1 MNILIQRFIELG
13 EGYSDIYELI
23 ELTKAQSNR
32 VAFLL
37 SLQSTVKKREVVS
50 LAVILKPTNPGNFQ
64 PIYICREGIPNPEI
78 TPNKRFEMFE
88 QLSEEIG
95 KKIITLQVK
104 PSSLFSEKEL
114 FYQHLI
120 GILRMNRYL
129 PPLS

>member
-1 MNILIQRFIELG
+1 MIQRFIELG